1 MLKPIFSLERARAMT
16 IEIRSELP
24 SDVTAIE
31 AVTVAAFLNAP
42 HTSHTEQ
49 FIVNA
54 LRQAGMLSVSLVAE
68 DNGEIVGHVA
78 ISPIS
83 ISDGSS
89 GWYILGPISVVPDRQ
104 GLGIGSQLVNQALA
118 ELCKLAAAGCVLVGN
133 PNYYG
138 RFGFKSEPSLVLPD
152 VPPEYFQAISLGT
165 EIPTGIVTYHEAFNA
180 QG

>member
-1 MLKPIFSLERARAMT
+1 MT

-42 HTSHTEQ
+42 HASHTEQ
-49 FIVNA
+49 FIVNV

-83 ISDGSS
+83 ISDGSR

-104 GLGIGSQLVNQALA
+104 GLGIGSQLVKQALA

-152 VPPEYFQAISLGT
+152 VPPEYFQAISFGT
-165 EIPTGIVTYHEAFNA
+165 EVPTGIVTCHEAFNA

>member
-1 MLKPIFSLERARAMT
+1 MT
-16 IEIRSELP
+16 IKIRSELP
-24 SDVTAIE
+24 SDITAIE

-54 LRQAGMLSVSLVAE
+54 LRKAGMLSISLVVE

-89 GWYILGPISVVPDRQ
+89 GWYILGPISVAPDRQ
-104 GLGIGSQLVNQALA
+104 GLGIGSQLVKQALT
-118 ELCKLAAAGCVLVGN
+118 ELCKLEAAGCVLVGN

-138 RFGFKSEPSLVLPD
+138 RFGFRSEPTLVLPG
-152 VPPEYFQAISLGT
+152 VPPEYFQAISFST
-165 EIPTGIVTYHEAFNA
+165 ELPTGIVTCHEAFNT

>member
-1 MLKPIFSLERARAMT
+1 MLKPIFSLESTIAMT
-16 IEIRSELP
+16 IKIRSELP

-31 AVTVAAFLNAP
+31 SVTVAAFLNAP

-54 LRQAGMLSVSLVAE
+54 LRKAGMLSVSLVAE
-68 DNGEIVGHVA
+68 DHGEIVGHVA

-104 GLGIGSQLVNQALA
+104 GLGIGSQLVKQALT
-118 ELCKLAAAGCVLVGN
+118 ELRKLAAAGCVLVGN

-138 RFGFKSEPSLVLPD
+138 RFGFRPEPALVLPD
-152 VPPEYFQAISLGT
+152 VPPEYFQAISFDP
-165 EIPTGIVTYHEAFNA
+165 EIPTGIVTHHEAFNA
-180 QG
+180 HG

>member
-1 MLKPIFSLERARAMT
+1 MT
-16 IEIRSELP
+16 IKIRSELP

-31 AVTVAAFLNAP
+31 TVTAAAFLNAT

-54 LRQAGMLSVSLVAE
+54 LRKAGVLSVSLVAE

-78 ISPIS
+78 ISPVS

-89 GWYILGPISVVPDRQ
+89 GWYVLGPISVAPDRQ
-104 GLGIGSQLVNQALA
+104 GMGIGSQLMEQALA
-118 ELCKLAAAGCVLVGN
+118 ELGKLAAAGCVLVGN

-138 RFGFKSEPSLVLPD
+138 RFGFKPEPAIVLPG
-152 VPPEYFQAISLGT
+152 VPPEYFQAISFDAD
-165 EIPTGIVTYHEAFNA
+165 IPTGIVTHHAAFNA

>member
-1 MLKPIFSLERARAMT
+1 MLKPIFSLESTIAMN
-16 IEIRSELP
+16 IKIRSELP
-24 SDVTAIE
+24 SDVVAIA
-31 AVTVAAFLNAP
+31 AVTEAAFLNAP

-49 FIVNA
+49 FIANA
-54 LRQAGMLSVSLVAE
+54 LRKAGMLSVSLVAE

-78 ISPIS
+78 ISPVS

-89 GWYILGPISVVPDRQ
+89 DWYILGPIAVAPDHQ
-104 GLGIGSQLVNQALA
+104 GLGIGSQLIERALT

-138 RFGFKSEPSLVLPD
+138 RFGFKPEPALILPD
-152 VPPEYFQAISLGT
+152 VPPEYFQAISFGT

-180 QG
+180 QS

>member
-1 MLKPIFSLERARAMT
+1 MT
-16 IEIRSELP
+16 IKIRSELP

-31 AVTVAAFLNAP
+31 AVTVAAFLNTP
-42 HTSHTEQ
+42 RSSHTEQ

-54 LRQAGMLSVSLVAE
+54 LRQAGVLSLSLVAE

-83 ISDGSS
+83 ISDGSR

-104 GLGIGSQLVNQALA
+104 GLGIGSQLVKQALA
-118 ELCKLAAAGCVLVGN
+118 ELLCKLEAAGCVLVGN

-152 VPPEYFQAISLGT
+152 VPPEYFQAISFGT
-165 EIPTGIVTYHEAFNA
+165 EVPAGIITYHEAFNA
-180 QG
+180 QC

>member
-1 MLKPIFSLERARAMT
+1 MLKPIFSLESTIAMT
-16 IEIRSELP
+16 IKIRSELP
-24 SDVTAIE
+24 SDVTEIE

-42 HTSHTEQ
+42 HANHTEQ

-54 LRQAGMLSVSLVAE
+54 LRQAGMLSLSLVAE

-104 GLGIGSQLVNQALA
+104 GLGIGSQLVKHALA
-118 ELCKLAAAGCVLVGN
+118 ELCKLEAAGCVLVGN

-138 RFGFKSEPSLVLPD
+138 RFGFRPEPAIVLPN
-152 VPPEYFQAISLGT
+152 VPPEYFQAISFGT
-165 EIPTGIVTYHEAFNA
+165 EIPTGIVTCHEAFNA

>member
-1 MLKPIFSLERARAMT
+1 MT
-16 IEIRSELP
+16 IKIRSESP

-31 AVTVAAFLNAP
+31 TVTAAAFLNAP

-54 LRQAGMLSVSLVAE
+54 LRKVGMLSVSLVAE

-78 ISPIS
+78 ISPIT

-89 GWYILGPISVVPDRQ
+89 GWYVLGPISVAPDRQ
-104 GLGIGSQLVNQALA
+104 GLGIGSQLMERALA
-118 ELCKLAAAGCVLVGN
+118 DLHELEAAGCVLVGD

-138 RFGFKSEPSLVLPD
+138 RFGFKPKPALVLPG
-152 VPPEYFQAISLGT
+152 VPPEYFQAISFGT
-165 EIPTGIVTYHEAFNA
+165 DIPTGIVTHHEAFNA